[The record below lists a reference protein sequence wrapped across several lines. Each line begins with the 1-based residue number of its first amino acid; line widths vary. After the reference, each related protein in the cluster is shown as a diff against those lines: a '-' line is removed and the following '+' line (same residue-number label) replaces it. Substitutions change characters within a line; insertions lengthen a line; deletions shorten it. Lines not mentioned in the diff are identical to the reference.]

1 MKVSLVALAFAA
13 AASARKMTVYN
24 ACPFAIWPA
33 MFTDMAVS
41 GNQRPTHTTGWKADP
56 WTSRTFDVP
65 EGWKAGRI
73 WGRRNCGNFNL
84 PAPTQQC
91 LTGGCNGG
99 LVCNLQT
106 GTGVPP
112 ATLAEFTLSGGDGLD
127 YYDISLVDGYNL
139 PMKITNNKGCPQP
152 NCNKDLGPGCPAAL
166 KGPFDSAGFPVGCKS
181 ACFANL
187 DGNPGN
193 SKNCCSGQYNRPQT
207 CPVSGVQHYSYF
219 KNGCRD
225 AYAYAYDESSESA
238 LWTCPTRLKAD
249 FTITFCP

>member
-41 GNQRPTHTTGWKADP
+41 GNQRPTHTTGYVDFSPGASLTLLLTHLFLSWKADP

-106 GTGVPP
+106 GTVSK
-112 ATLAEFTLSGGDGLD
+112 AERHTGSSG
-127 YYDISLVDGYNL
+127 
-139 PMKITNNKGCPQP
+139 
-152 NCNKDLGPGCPAAL
+152 DLN
-166 KGPFDSAGFPVGCKS
+166 D
-181 ACFANL
+181 
-187 DGNPGN
+187 
-193 SKNCCSGQYNRPQT
+193 CS
-207 CPVSGVQHYSYF
+207 
-219 KNGCRD
+219 
-225 AYAYAYDESSESA
+225 
-238 LWTCPTRLKAD
+238 
-249 FTITFCP
+249 